1 MYFKINTP
9 RKDKY
14 TDMGMVKISAL
25 FFLEE
30 GDEGWG
36 KYQKEHHVIV
46 PIVPEEGYQGKI
58 NEIGIPTDQKD
69 YDNWVA
75 SLPTE
80 ERDNPFCN
88 HAIQFE
94 YNVTEEERDNPFCNH
109 AIQFEHDV
117 TEEEILY
124 CFEFALAQTHLNYL
138 EDDLH
143 CEKWTAA
150 KVVNQDINY
159 LNRRDSYFEIRS
171 IPNDEEEQ
179 TKFMN
184 DHPIIALKM
193 EKCINALIK
202 LFALKDVDFTT
213 VETIASYSVRK

>member
-94 YNVTEEERDNPFCNH
+94 YNVTEEE
-109 AIQFEHDV
+109 
-117 TEEEILY
+117 ILW
-124 CFEFALAQTHLNYL
+124 CFEWALAQTHLNYL